1 MRGKLVKFKWHL
13 YTIYGIRF
21 RKYGLQN
28 TITESAGLADY
39 DWQNRQSTSAA
50 DSTQKR
56 AQKLAELDIRSFNDS
71 IRELVT

>member
-21 RKYGLQN
+21 KKYGLQN

-39 DWQNRQSTSAA
+39 DWQNRQFTSAA
-50 DSTQKR
+50 DSPQKKGSKFGR
-56 AQKLAELDIRSFNDS
+56 IGHTVL
-71 IRELVT
+71 